1 MDLKGMNIQHSI
13 CPALPVALYKINITD
28 QTNADILV
36 KFKLYITG
44 FLKTKYLM
52 AKSKILL
59 DNQPVTEI
67 GLIQNVFCHFWGES
81 L

>member
-1 MDLKGMNIQHSI
+1 M
-13 CPALPVALYKINITD
+13 
-28 QTNADILV
+28 NADILV

-52 AKSKILL
+52 TKSKNLL

-67 GLIQNVFCHFWGES
+67 GLIRNAFRYFWGES